1 MGKTFMF
8 GGDRF
13 GASQNYE
20 ETYRSFGGCRLPS
33 DDIHELINHIYSTL
47 LIVSRE
53 PDYFDNFPTVR
64 EFMDIDN
71 RFIMYDSYEKDLLE
85 QVFAYHEC
93 GSVPDECKD
102 VLLKLSMSHRLGLIS
117 NVWCNS
123 LYFTNKLKSEN
134 IHDIFEHVIFSSDHG
149 TVKPSPKLFN
159 MATGCFGVHPSDILF
174 IGDNYKRDVI
184 GSMNAGMKS
193 VWVNK
198 NDEMYNGIK
207 PDFEIKHI
215 RELVES

>member
-13 GASQNYE
+13 GASQDYL
-20 ETYRSFGGCRLPS
+20 ETYHSFGGCRLTS
-33 DDIHELINHIYSTL
+33 DEIHELLNHIYGTL

-64 EFMDIDN
+64 EFMDIDD
-71 RFIMYDSYEKDLLE
+71 RFIIYDSYEKDLLE

-134 IHDIFEHVIFSSDHG
+134 VHDIFEHAIFSSDHRS
-149 TVKPSPKLFN
+149 VKPSLKLFN
-159 MATGCFGVHPSDILF
+159 MAAANFGANPSDILF

-193 VWVNK
+193 IWVNK
-198 NDEMYNGIK
+198 NDEMCNGIK

-215 RELVES
+215 RELV